1 MLDKYKSYRTIY
13 KATIVRS
20 NGSSFVT
27 KARLMQNFR
36 MASINLS
43 DDRAL
48 NDYRAYLNNKG
59 CIILSFYAYQVP
71 SLLTRVINIMELIRN
86 IFIRRQ

>member
-27 KARLMQNFR
+27 KARLIQNFR
-36 MASINLS
+36 MVNIDLS
-43 DDRAL
+43 DDQAL
-48 NDYRAYLNNKG
+48 NDYRAYLNDKG
-59 CIILSFYAYQVP
+59 CIILSFYTYQVP

-86 IFIRRQ
+86 IFIRR

>member
-27 KARLMQNFR
+27 KARLIQNFR
-36 MASINLS
+36 IANINLS
-43 DDRAL
+43 DDSAL
-48 NDYRAYLNNKG
+48 NDYRTYLNNKG
-59 CIILSFYAYQVP
+59 CVILSFYPYRVP
-71 SLLTRVINIMELIRN
+71 SLLTRVINMIELMRN
-86 IFIRRQ
+86 IFIRR

>member
-1 MLDKYKSYRTIY
+1 MLDKYKSCRTIY

-27 KARLMQNFR
+27 KARLIQNFR
-36 MASINLS
+36 MVNINLS

-48 NDYRAYLNNKG
+48 NDYRAYLNNKR
-59 CIILSFYAYQVP
+59 CIIISFYPYRVP

-86 IFIRRQ
+86 IFIRR